1 MEQLDTFLHNSLVY
15 SFALYIVLPG
25 LLIYI
30 GMTWGYTN
38 RIDEEKRKES
48 KRLRENE
55 YLDGLVKQRIYD
67 LLISVKKMPSL
78 VDHEQTINK

>member
-1 MEQLDTFLHNSLVY
+1 MEQLDTLLHNSLVY

-38 RIDEEKRKES
+38 RIDEEKRKEM